1 MTENQTP
8 QASPKASLQQYCRQE
23 AETAS
28 LAQYLAASI
37 QENMEHSPQSHL
49 NISLVG
55 DLGAGKT
62 TFARHLIQG
71 LGYKGKVKSPT
82 YTLCEPYELHSNQHA
97 YIAHHFDLYRM
108 RDPLEWQEAGF
119 VEYFDVPGFCLIEWP
134 EKAKGTLPRFDIQ
147 ITLAAGADENERAI
161 ELNAFSVQG
170 KKILERIQK
179 TQATHGTQATQVNS

>member
-1 MTENQTP
+1 MSENQTP

-28 LAQYLAASI
+28 LAQYLATSI

-71 LGYKGKVKSPT
+71 LGYEGKVKSPT

-97 YIAHHFDLYRM
+97 FTAHHFDLYRM
-108 RDPLEWQEAGF
+108 RDPLEWQQAGF
-119 VEYFDVPGFCLIEWP
+119 AEHFDVP
-134 EKAKGTLPRFDIQ
+134 AFDIQ
-147 ITLAAGADENERAI
+147 ISLLAGADENERSI
-161 ELNAFSVQG
+161 ELNAISEHG
-170 KKILERIQK
+170 KTVLERIQK